1 MRDRYDVEE
10 YVFLTCWLFL
20 TRTPQAPSQRPV
32 SPPHAA
38 IRDLLLGAL
47 SPEFSEDGSV
57 RRQKE
62 IKIINFLQ
70 DFLQEL
76 EDNGTTGKNPLSVP
90 SFLQW
95 TTGQAHIPLIQSEK
109 EAFKI
114 NITFEHDCDTRYGQ
128 HTICYPTVNACS
140 AAITFPTQH
149 YVTYSDFEK
158 NILQAICGGY
168 KFSRYCTQD
177 NLLLMS
183 ILGYIL

>member
-1 MRDRYDVEE
+1 MVNVILKACVPKELVTNFSLNCVEDCHTE
-10 YVFLTCWLFL
+10 GSSTEESPLLAFL
-20 TRTPQAPSQRPV
+20 
-32 SPPHAA
+32 
-38 IRDLLLGAL
+38 
-47 SPEFSEDGSV
+47 
-57 RRQKE
+57 
-62 IKIINFLQ
+62 
-70 DFLQEL
+70 
-76 EDNGTTGKNPLSVP
+76 GTTGKNPLSVP